1 MHIVVSTSLCYISS
15 LVGQLT
21 TLQCML
27 CYVMV
32 LYRGGGK
39 MYRGGR
45 VGMVWYVHEKNKPR
59 LLHLAI
65 SIMGHGARK
74 FMH

>member
-1 MHIVVSTSLCYISS
+1 MVR
-15 LVGQLT
+15 LVGYGQ
-21 TLQCML
+21 
-27 CYVMV
+27 VRNEVV
-32 LYRGGGK
+32 LYMG
-39 MYRGGR
+39 
-45 VGMVWYVHEKNKPR
+45 GMVCMVGYVHDKNKPG

>member
-1 MHIVVSTSLCYISS
+1 
-15 LVGQLT
+15 
-21 TLQCML
+21 ML
-27 CYVMV
+27 CYDVVWYRLVGYGQVRNEVV
-32 LYRGGGK
+32 LYRGG
-39 MYRGGR
+39 M
-45 VGMVWYVHEKNKPR
+45 VGMVGYVHDKNKPG

>member
-1 MHIVVSTSLCYISS
+1 MWNEV
-15 LVGQLT
+15 
-21 TLQCML
+21 
-27 CYVMV
+27 V
-32 LYRGGGK
+32 LYRGGK

-45 VGMVWYVHEKNKPR
+45 VGMVEYVHDKNKPG
-59 LLHLAI
+59 LLQLAI

>member
-1 MHIVVSTSLCYISS
+1 MNLRVARNCVWNVV
-15 LVGQLT
+15 
-21 TLQCML
+21 
-27 CYVMV
+27 V
-32 LYRGGGK
+32 LYRGG
-39 MYRGGR
+39 M
-45 VGMVWYVHEKNKPR
+45 VGMVEYVHDKNKPG

>member
-1 MHIVVSTSLCYISS
+1 
-15 LVGQLT
+15 
-21 TLQCML
+21 ML

>member
-1 MHIVVSTSLCYISS
+1 MHIAVYVMFGMVWYR
-15 LVGQLT
+15 LVGYGQ
-21 TLQCML
+21 
-27 CYVMV
+27 VRNEVV
-32 LYRGGGK
+32 LYRGG
-39 MYRGGR
+39 M
-45 VGMVWYVHEKNKPR
+45 VGMVGYVHDKNKPG